1 MSLMPGIYFPHKL
14 LFLGRQLPI
23 LQEDKREERR
33 KGRRGTERERG
44 REGERSETGGEGGK
58 GRQRG
63 AYITLHP
70 PQLIWSLP
78 LPLCL
83 SESPIMD

>member
-33 KGRRGTERERG
+33 KGRRGTERERR

-58 GRQRG
+58 GRPISPFTLPSSSG
-63 AYITLHP
+63 PFHCLCAYPNHL
-70 PQLIWSLP
+70 
-78 LPLCL
+78 
-83 SESPIMD
+83 